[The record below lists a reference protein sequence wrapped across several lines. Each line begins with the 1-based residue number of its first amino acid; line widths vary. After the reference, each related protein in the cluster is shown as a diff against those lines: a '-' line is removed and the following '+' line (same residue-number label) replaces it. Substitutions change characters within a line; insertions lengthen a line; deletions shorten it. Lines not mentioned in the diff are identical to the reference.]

1 MNNNIIHIMKLVFI
15 MKIIIIIIINNNN
28 IINIMNYKKIYMIMK
43 NQILQILI
51 TIGIEEL
58 NMVIDIDIFN
68 KTPLS
73 VNNIRHIMGF

>member
-68 KTPLS
+68 KL
-73 VNNIRHIMGF
+73 

>member
-43 NQILQILI
+43 NQIL
-51 TIGIEEL
+51 
-58 NMVIDIDIFN
+58 
-68 KTPLS
+68 
-73 VNNIRHIMGF
+73 